1 MRTTGCLKKQCDIT
15 KTLATLIV
23 RSSVIFGHILPP
35 QRRETMAE
43 QQTEALRAAVEC
55 LEAHGPHLKNGYTER
70 VIMQTHLAAAK

>member
-1 MRTTGCLKKQCDIT
+1 
-15 KTLATLIV
+15 
-23 RSSVIFGHILPP
+23 
-35 QRRETMAE
+35 MAE